1 MNCDELKIKLD
12 ELNIPNR
19 YYSINSNIASDRYI
33 FRQVYTYWECFYLDE
48 RGGQNDYHRFKSEDD
63 ACEYFL
69 KTLKDEIHS

>member
-1 MNCDELKIKLD
+1 MNSGELKIKLD

-33 FRQVYTYWECFYLDE
+33 FRQVYTYWECFFIDA
-48 RGGQNDYHRFKSEDD
+48 RGGLNDYHRFDSEND

-69 KTLKDEIHS
+69 KALKTELS